1 MHFGV
6 PSFSVAPMA
15 SRGTI
20 ERPVTARATGR
31 QRRPRLRFMEA
42 APLATGLL
50 GSIAILL
57 GSLGVGYLPAGS
69 PIRDWPLVA
78 SIRATGWLTES
89 SGALVVGGGM
99 LLLIAWLRLRTVA
112 LAAGPGSVRTIVV
125 AALAWTAP
133 LLVTVPLFSH
143 DMFSY
148 VAQGRLM
155 TQGIDP
161 YTHGVATLPGW
172 FDLGVDPLWADTP
185 TPYGPLYLLIER
197 TAVQFAGY
205 GAPELSIAMLRA
217 VSVAGVA
224 VMAVYA
230 LRLARLRGLSVP
242 LTAWTI
248 VANPLTL
255 VLFVVAGH
263 NDSVMLALILASLY
277 YAQTDRRIAAVV
289 LMAGAIAIKPI
300 AVIALPV
307 LALLWLRHDATW
319 RERTRG
325 WLWTGA
331 GALGLVVAVGLLAGV
346 GVGWVAAMVV
356 PGSILHWYAPM
367 SFVTVSVS
375 RAVEFTGHDP
385 AAAIAVV
392 KILALGLAG
401 LIAARLMLSRR
412 SIDPLARL
420 SGALLA
426 FVTASTAIHPWYA
439 LWILPI
445 AALARPWS
453 RSHVH
458 LAVYASIFLMCVTL
472 AEPIDGGGGTM
483 DQIPARVATIAAIA
497 VVGMYVLLGY
507 TDEERVEGLPLVRAL
522 PFGSVIL
529 ARLSGGRL
537 VDARM
542 AATRLRD

>member
-1 MHFGV
+1 
-6 PSFSVAPMA
+6 
-15 SRGTI
+15 
-20 ERPVTARATGR
+20 
-31 QRRPRLRFMEA
+31 MEA

-230 LRLARLRGLSVP
+230 LRLARRRGLSVP

-375 RAVEFTGHDP
+375 RAVESTGHDP

-412 SIDPLARL
+412 SIDPLACL